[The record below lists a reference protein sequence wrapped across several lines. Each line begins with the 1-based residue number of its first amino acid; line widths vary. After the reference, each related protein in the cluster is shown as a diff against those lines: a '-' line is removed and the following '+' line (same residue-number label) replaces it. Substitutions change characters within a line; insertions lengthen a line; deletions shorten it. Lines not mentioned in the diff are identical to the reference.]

1 MARTIFQHIRFNR
14 VTINDKSHEKCYF
27 EIALKICFSFK
38 IENIMEKYCDWLKK
52 RISCGP
58 GVRRSAG
65 SLREFTVDENFEGDR
80 AAERKGG
87 GSGSEEAAGSGSTCS
102 RPNRAIGAGLDEGGQ
117 FTRLFGCSSGET
129 SGRRRWQAISLLML
143 TPAKIEPSRSVH
155 FPHSFLPFSPFQ
167 FQLRDTRIY
176 SGRSSKG

>member
-1 MARTIFQHIRFNR
+1 
-14 VTINDKSHEKCYF
+14 
-27 EIALKICFSFK
+27 
-38 IENIMEKYCDWLKK
+38 MEKYCDWLKK
-52 RISCGP
+52 RISCDP